1 MLLSVCL
8 SVSLHDCPLAFCAY
22 LQSIYIKLS
31 YPPDILQIAG
41 SLFGIFV
48 SQKHLHFYFNQRV
61 LLIYLLKPIFKEKGL
76 DKNFKIDS

>member
-1 MLLSVCL
+1 MTA
-8 SVSLHDCPLAFCAY
+8 PLAFCAY
-22 LQSIYIKLS
+22 LQTIYIKLS

-61 LLIYLLKPIFKEKGL
+61 LLYLFIKTYF
-76 DKNFKIDS
+76 